1 MKQALLMFAVLTA
14 SVVVG
19 SLLGDFARTVSSI
32 EWMGKIFEVG
42 IDAFTLNLK
51 VFQITLG
58 FKIRICVSE
67 IIMIILGLMF
77 YPKLKAP
84 LGL

>member
-67 IIMIILGLMF
+67 IIMIILLDYHSILNRCMMI
-77 YPKLKAP
+77 
-84 LGL
+84 